1 MTLNFSPLAPFRLS
15 VWSLFNDIAEDRG
28 GEYTRE
34 GKRRVD

>member
-28 GEYTRE
+28 ENILY
-34 GKRRVD
+34 KRG